1 MSKKRTIS
9 LIGLAKKAL
18 PALFIVVSVSSVPV
32 RPAFADLTKLSDDR
46 GLILFNLH
54 SREKVE
60 IDYCSDGVY
69 VPHALAIID
78 RLLRDPL
85 NGEVK
90 PIDPKLLD
98 LLFALHTKVG
108 AEAPFTVVCG
118 YRSPQTNKA
127 LRARN
132 RAVAEHSLHMEGKAV
147 DIKIPGVPLDKL
159 YKAALELTAGGVGY
173 YPRSGFI
180 HVDVGPVRTW

>member
-1 MSKKRTIS
+1 MSQKRTIGPF
-9 LIGLAKKAL
+9 GLLKMAL
-18 PALFIVVSVSSVPV
+18 PAFLLVVFTSYLPV
-32 RPAFADLTKLSDDR
+32 HPALTGSMGLADDR

-90 PIDPKLLD
+90 SIDPKLLD

-118 YRSPQTNKA
+118 YRSPQTNKT
-127 LRARN
+127 LRTRN
-132 RAVAEHSLHMEGKAV
+132 RAVAEHSLHMDGMAV
-147 DIKIPGVPLDKL
+147 DIKIPGIPLDKL
-159 YKAALELTAGGVGY
+159 YKAALELKAGGVGY

-180 HVDVGPVRTW
+180 HVDVGLVRTW